1 MKHYTRILALLLALM
16 LTLSACSQ
24 GGSSAGESSG
34 TSSAAS
40 GETAEEGET
49 GGPILDLP
57 LTTED
62 VTFTMFIS
70 GLDNLTSSFALEDND
85 FTRKI
90 YEDTGIKLEFI
101 ACSPAEKNDKLSVLL
116 NSGDYPDLIRDNY
129 MSLNDIQYYAD
140 QDIFISLDEYN
151 LMEYPNIAA
160 AYEEFPELDEAL
172 RGSDGKLYT
181 LPEVNDCLHNTYRGG
196 RMHYYMPWFRD
207 NDIEVPET
215 LDEFTEYLRWVKTSD
230 PNGNGE
236 QDEIPFA
243 FWNDESVIKNA
254 ISALAKP
261 FLPWIQTDKDWGLAV
276 VDGKVTEQYRTEEFR
291 DALRYMNMLYEE
303 GLILENSFSISQD
316 ELRAIGDD
324 PDGPM
329 IAVVAAFGA
338 DGAVQKGT
346 ARWAEYFFLMP
357 PLEGPNGDKWAPN
370 KDPWNI
376 FYPGMMVTDRCSDPN
391 LAVALYNY
399 MIDFEVSMDGYIG
412 PKGEAW
418 DDPDSDGVSLRG
430 DEAKYKLLVN
440 YGTQRVNSSWNQYN
454 PMMRNSDFRLGEQA
468 QDYETALEWLETG
481 NPDLLEQVYTN
492 PSFNEIANYN
502 TALPLMEYAIPD
514 EYFLPP
520 MALSDEDNTRVA
532 DIKAMLDPYKL
543 QVFAEFITGTR
554 DIETDW
560 DAYLAEL
567 DAMGSPEMVEILQRN
582 YDSKNQ

>member
-303 GLILENSFSISQD
+303 GLILENSFSISQN

-376 FYPGMMVTDRCSDPN
+376 FYPGMMVTDRSPT
-391 LAVALYNY
+391 
-399 MIDFEVSMDGYIG
+399 
-412 PKGEAW
+412 PT
-418 DDPDSDGVSLRG
+418 LRWHC
-430 DEAKYKLLVN
+430 
-440 YGTQRVNSSWNQYN
+440 T
-454 PMMRNSDFRLGEQA
+454 
-468 QDYETALEWLETG
+468 T
-481 NPDLLEQVYTN
+481 
-492 PSFNEIANYN
+492 I
-502 TALPLMEYAIPD
+502 
-514 EYFLPP
+514 
-520 MALSDEDNTRVA
+520 
-532 DIKAMLDPYKL
+532 
-543 QVFAEFITGTR
+543 
-554 DIETDW
+554 
-560 DAYLAEL
+560 
-567 DAMGSPEMVEILQRN
+567 
-582 YDSKNQ
+582 